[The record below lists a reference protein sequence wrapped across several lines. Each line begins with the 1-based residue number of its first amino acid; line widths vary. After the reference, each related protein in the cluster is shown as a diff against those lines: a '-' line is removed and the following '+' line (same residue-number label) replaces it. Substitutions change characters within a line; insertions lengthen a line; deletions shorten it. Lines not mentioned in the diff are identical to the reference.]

1 MQFDPSL
8 YQPVYLYSLLLLT
21 FGYAFSI
28 SHYGITFIR
37 KNTNQPLVL
46 IYILLFTVLVGL
58 RPISGYYFV
67 DTANYAQ
74 WYNLLANGIASYNP
88 DSKEWLFEWLMY
100 HCSQVMDVHSFFL
113 LIEIL
118 YVLPVL
124 WACKKLVPNHALLM
138 FVVCMGAFSFFSY
151 GTNGI
156 RNGIAC
162 SLIIAALAC
171 AYGNMREKIIG
182 GILAFLAFNIH
193 RSTALPIACI
203 LATFFLKDTH
213 LIMSWWIVS
222 IILSLVAGGPI
233 EAFFTGLGFDERMET
248 YSSANIDASIFSS
261 TGFRW
266 DFLLYGTMP
275 ILLGYYIVIKRRIWD
290 QNYLLL
296 LHTYILCNSFWVMMI
311 RASYSNRF
319 AYLSWFLYALVLIY
333 PCLKLP
339 IWKDQG
345 GKTALIMFAHFC
357 FTFVMYEFVYH

>member
-8 YQPVYLYSLLLLT
+8 YYPVYIYSLLVLT
-21 FGYAFSI
+21 IGYTFSI
-28 SHYGITFIR
+28 SKYGISFIQR
-37 KNTNQPLVL
+37 NTNQPLVL
-46 IYILLFTVLVGL
+46 IYIFLFVLLVGL
-58 RPISGYYFV
+58 RPISGYYFG
-67 DTANYAQ
+67 DTSNYAQ
-74 WYNLLANGIASYNP
+74 SYNLFVNGILQYNP
-88 DSKEWLFEWLMY
+88 DSKEWFFEWLMY
-100 HCSQVMDVHSFFL
+100 QCSQVMDVHSFFL

-138 FVVCMGAFSFFSY
+138 FLVCMGAFSFFTY

-156 RNGIAC
+156 RNGMAC
-162 SLIIAALAC
+162 SLIIAALTC
-171 AYGNMREKIIG
+171 VHGNLVQKVMG

-193 RSTALPIACI
+193 RSTALPIVCI
-203 LATFFLKDTH
+203 LATFFVKDTR
-213 LIMSWWIVS
+213 LILGWWIAS
-222 IILSLVAGGPI
+222 IFLSLVAGGPI
-233 EAFFTGLGFDERMET
+233 EAFFTGLGFDDRL
-248 YSSANIDASIFSS
+248 SSYATDDSADAMFSS

-266 DFLLYGTMP
+266 DFLLYSMMP
-275 ILLGYYIVIKRRIWD
+275 ILLGYYVVIKRKIWD
-290 QNYLLL
+290 KNYLLL

-345 GKTALIMFAHFC
+345 KKTALIMGGHLG
-357 FTFVMYEFVYH
+357 FTLFMYWFN